1 MVFQNEMKSKQP
13 MLRAALGDQTAAAFG
28 GGSAGANVGL
38 IDSLPN
44 DEKEVARQ
52 AFADSLSTMWI
63 LYVCFAA
70 AGLAVSFLI
79 TKNVLS
85 KEHEETK
92 TGIEEE
98 KKKRLE
104 REAAREEK
112 KKKRASKDLAAS
124 SGDLST
130 DVEKGAE
137 GVVPPSGN
145 KL

>member
-1 MVFQNEMKSKQP
+1 

-38 IDSLPN
+38 IQTLPDN
-44 DEKEVARQ
+44 EKDIARQ
-52 AFADSLSTMWI
+52 AFSEALSTMWI

-85 KEHEETK
+85 KQHEETK

-98 KKKRLE
+98 KKKRVE

-112 KKKRASKDLAAS
+112 KRSKRASKDFAAS
-124 SGDLST
+124 SGDLRT

-137 GVVPPSGN
+137 RSVPSTTV

>member
-1 MVFQNEMKSKQP
+1 MIAKQP
-13 MLRAALGDQTAAAFG
+13 MLRAALGDQTASAFG

-38 IDSLPN
+38 IQRLPDN
-44 DEKEVARQ
+44 EKEIARQ

-85 KEHEETK
+85 KEHEETT
-92 TGIEEE
+92 TGIEAE
-98 KKKRLE
+98 KRKRHE
-104 REAAREEK
+104 REAAREER
-112 KKKRASKDLAAS
+112 KRSKRVSKDDLAAS
-124 SGDLST
+124 NGDLSA
-130 DVEKGAE
+130 DVEKGTQDVATAPSAE
-137 GVVPPSGN
+137 

>member
-1 MVFQNEMKSKQP
+1 MISKQP
-13 MLRAALGDQTAAAFG
+13 MLRAALGDETASAFG

-38 IDSLPN
+38 IQTLP
-44 DEKEVARQ
+44 DKEKQIARQ

-85 KEHEETK
+85 KQHEETK

-98 KKKRLE
+98 KKKRVE

-112 KKKRASKDLAAS
+112 KRSKRASRDLAAS
-124 SGDLST
+124 ERDLSA
-130 DVEKGAE
+130 DVEKGST
-137 GVVPPSGN
+137 GTVPASAK